1 MNVKEDLNSPL
12 NEPFK
17 AKLFPEHTKINFGGK
32 KLALQ
37 TNIYYLH
44 SSDKKLSTSAQLL
57 LFLMNVMEN
66 FRINP

>member
-37 TNIYYLH
+37 TIYIIYIH
-44 SSDKKLSTSAQLL
+44 QIK
-57 LFLMNVMEN
+57 N
-66 FRINP
+66 